1 MPLPKAPSRPA
12 DILEDYGAPAKP
24 QSERTLPKVKNV
36 VALLADEQKSA
47 VKPETEQ
54 PKKPS
59 RRTRKRVSAQPAPAP
74 APAEAAAAPKPAT
87 EKKSAKKTKQEA
99 SPGAAETKTARK
111 AEAAKRTQP
120 QTAIEA
126 EKKSRPM
133 EETSS
138 KTLSAQASK
147 AKAKAKAKGKPSRTQ
162 KDAAAFAGGRSSS
175 PGVQGSLQGRKGRA
189 RVADGEPRLFVLDTN
204 VLMHDPLSLFRFA
217 EHDVFLPMTT
227 LEELDNHKKGLTDVA
242 RNARSV
248 SRTLDAL
255 I

>member
-111 AEAAKRTQP
+111 AEAAKRTQ
-120 QTAIEA
+120 
-126 EKKSRPM
+126 
-133 EETSS
+133 
-138 KTLSAQASK
+138 
-147 AKAKAKAKGKPSRTQ
+147 
-162 KDAAAFAGGRSSS
+162 FY
-175 PGVQGSLQGRKGRA
+175 
-189 RVADGEPRLFVLDTN
+189 
-204 VLMHDPLSLFRFA
+204 
-217 EHDVFLPMTT
+217 
-227 LEELDNHKKGLTDVA
+227 
-242 RNARSV
+242 
-248 SRTLDAL
+248 
-255 I
+255 